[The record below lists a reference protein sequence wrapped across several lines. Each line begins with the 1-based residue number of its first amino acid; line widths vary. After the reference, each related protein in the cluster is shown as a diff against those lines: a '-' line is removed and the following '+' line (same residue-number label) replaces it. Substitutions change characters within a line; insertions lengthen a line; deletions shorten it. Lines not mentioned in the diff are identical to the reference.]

1 MTSARPFVLA
11 ITTGEPAGVGPEL
24 TVQALV
30 QYLTPSTPPVSD
42 PQLDQCQFAV
52 LGDATLL
59 ASRAQAV
66 GLGDAWQALLAQGHV
81 QVEHHPLAVPA
92 VPGQLDA
99 ANGPYVLALLD
110 AAIDGA
116 MAGTFDAIVTAPLQ
130 KSTINDSG
138 VAFTGHTEYLAERT
152 HTPRVVM
159 MLAGGGLRVALA
171 TTHLPLAQVPGAI
184 RRDDLLQTL
193 VILNQDLMRHFGL
206 TRPRIL
212 VTGLNPHAGE
222 SGYLGREEIDVITP
236 ALDDARAVGIDARG
250 PYPADTLFQPRHLD
264 GADAVLAM
272 YHDQGLPVLKYA
284 SFGAGVNIT
293 LGLPI
298 IRTSVDHG
306 TALDLAGTGRA
317 ESGSLLEA
325 LRTAATMAAN
335 AATHAQLSAGTAN
348 DASAA
353 PRAPTGAVTPPR
365 S

>member
-1 MTSARPFVLA
+1 MTSDRPFVLA

-30 QYLTPSTPPVSD
+30 KCLTVAEGLLSGGSAD
-42 PQLDQCQFAV
+42 PLLAKCQFAV
-52 LGDATLL
+52 LGDASLL
-59 ASRAQAV
+59 ASRAQSV
-66 GLGDAWQALLAQGHV
+66 GLGDAWQTLLAGS
-81 QVEHHPLAVPA
+81 QVRVVHHPLAVVA
-92 VPGQLDA
+92 QPGQLDA
-99 ANGPYVLALLD
+99 ANGRYVLDLLD
-110 AAIDGA
+110 DAIDGA
-116 MAGTFDAIVTAPLQ
+116 LAGQYDAIVTAPLQ
-130 KSTINDSG
+130 KSTINDCG

-152 HTPRVVM
+152 GTPRVVM

-184 RRDDLLQTL
+184 RRDELLETL
-193 VILNQDLMRHFGL
+193 VILNHDLMRHFGV

-250 PYPADTLFQPRHLD
+250 PYPADTLFQPRHLE

-335 AATHAQLSAGTAN
+335 AATHAQLTAGATGDP
-348 DASAA
+348 DAAQ
-353 PRAPTGAVTPPR
+353 PR

>member
-1 MTSARPFVLA
+1 MTSDRSFVLA

-30 QYLTPSTPPVSD
+30 KCLASPDVTAAAS
-42 PQLDQCQFAV
+42 LDRCRFAV
-52 LGDATLL
+52 LGDASLL
-59 ASRAQAV
+59 AARAQAI
-66 GLGDAWQALLAQGHV
+66 GLGDAWQDLLVGGRV
-81 QVEHHPLAVPA
+81 RVVHHPLAVA
-92 VPGQLDA
+92 SQPGRLDA
-99 ANGPYVLALLD
+99 ANGRYVLALLD
-110 AAIDGA
+110 DAIDGTL
-116 MAGTFDAIVTAPLQ
+116 AGAYDAIVTAPLQ
-130 KSTINDSG
+130 KSTINDCG

-152 HTPRVVM
+152 GAPRVVM

-184 RRDDLLQTL
+184 HRDELLETL
-193 VILNQDLMRHFGL
+193 VILNQDLMRHFGV

-236 ALDDARAVGIDARG
+236 ALADACAAGIDAHG
-250 PYPADTLFQPRHLD
+250 PYPADTLFQPRHLE

-306 TALDLAGTGRA
+306 TALDLAGTGQA

-335 AATHAQLSAGTAN
+335 AATHAQSTA
-348 DASAA
+348 AA
-353 PRAPTGAVTPPR
+353 TTTRPPR